1 MVAALRVKP
10 TGKPHSSPAEF
21 TGRCMALDDHFSMRG
36 ALIPRLFTA
45 SNFLFTDA
53 LAGRTALSSEA
64 PDFGPVGGKRAMGTQ
79 TSCILCKCPGA
90 PTIPKQGASIHDRG
104 CPLPQKPLRTDA
116 VSYTHL

>member
-1 MVAALRVKP
+1 
-10 TGKPHSSPAEF
+10 
-21 TGRCMALDDHFSMRG
+21 MALDDHFSMRG

-104 CPLPQKPLRTDA
+104 CPLPQKPLRTDVRPWLNA
-116 VSYTHL
+116 RSKHASNAAMSRLRP